1 MLLKQIESVVLFVQD
16 IDAAAIWY
24 AELFQTEV
32 QYENHHYAFIRTPGC
47 LIGFHPQDSKCPG
60 GVGGATVYWEV
71 ADLQEAIR
79 ELEQRGAVLYR
90 GPIVTSLGAVAAMLL
105 DPFGCTIGLNQ
116 SHPHSEQA
124 SRHCQASAS
133 SRSRCLANEPSSQCR
148 AMHRFEAFHET
159 SGYQDQMSEFRCC

>member
-16 IDAAAIWY
+16 IDATAIWY
-24 AELFQTEV
+24 AELFQAEV

-79 ELEQRGAVLYR
+79 RLEQRGAVLYR
-90 GPIVTSLGAVAAMLL
+90 GPIVTSLGAAAAMLL

-124 SRHCQASAS
+124 FQT
-133 SRSRCLANEPSSQCR
+133 LPSVSQQPKP
-148 AMHRFEAFHET
+148 MPGE
-159 SGYQDQMSEFRCC
+159 